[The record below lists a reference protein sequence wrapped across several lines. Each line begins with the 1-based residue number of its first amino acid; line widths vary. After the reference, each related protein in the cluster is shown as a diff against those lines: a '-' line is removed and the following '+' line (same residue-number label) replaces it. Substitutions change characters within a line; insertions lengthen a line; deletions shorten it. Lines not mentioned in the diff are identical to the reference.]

1 MSAPDTN
8 TQKQAE
14 KHRGPLTGMMAVV
27 LFALVLLAVTGIVLV
42 NRGGAPEG
50 AAAQV
55 DGRTGE
61 VDAAGGADPAPSAT
75 GDSLEDAT
83 GTATATGQGTTQA
96 VTDADP
102 GPTGG
107 IAPTGGGGTTG
118 QPGATPTGG
127 TEEGGSVETRGT
139 GTATPPGAGT
149 GAGTVDGG
157 AATTG
162 AATGG
167 GPATG
172 TGTGN

>member
-61 VDAAGGADPAPSAT
+61 VDAAGGADPAAEGASESRKLVQNTVTVGRPCAPRAAAAPS
-75 GDSLEDAT
+75 
-83 GTATATGQGTTQA
+83 TQ
-96 VTDADP
+96 
-102 GPTGG
+102 
-107 IAPTGGGGTTG
+107 
-118 QPGATPTGG
+118 
-127 TEEGGSVETRGT
+127 
-139 GTATPPGAGT
+139 
-149 GAGTVDGG
+149 
-157 AATTG
+157 
-162 AATGG
+162 
-167 GPATG
+167 PATG
-172 TGTGN
+172 SESRCPPRRRRCPRTSRSRRPPRA